1 MHVCVCVRACTHPSS
16 AACWFQEECWWQNRG
31 THCFWRLCQSPL
43 PISLILHKETGKN
56 TPGQAEHSQGDLGS
70 PPRAVCA
77 GRGNDPSLSHLV
89 ERPARSG
96 EKLNTRWGIPAQT
109 AWPLFLILC
118 INWAWQWSWMW
129 RKKKDWPGV
138 LRSLNLEAGYLGA
151 FWAMLAAH
159 IWRILVPA
167 KWEVGPP
174 RWCWW

>member
-129 RKKKDWPGV
+129 RKKKRLAWSTEKSE
-138 LRSLNLEAGYLGA
+138 LRSWLFRSLLSNASCPHLENFSA
-151 FWAMLAAH
+151 
-159 IWRILVPA
+159 
-167 KWEVGPP
+167 
-174 RWCWW
+174 C